1 MRGLKS
7 TILLLAVLVGL
18 VAYIYFVDSK
28 KPASGGTPAKDKAFA
43 ALDAGQIEEVQL
55 KSESG
60 ETSRVQK
67 TGETWKLVEP
77 EAVEADSVAL
87 STLTTTIAGLEVER
101 VVDENPSDVKQYG
114 LDPARVDV
122 GFRVKG
128 QKDFQHLLVGQKTPS
143 GGDLYAKKPGEKRVF
158 LIPSYH
164 DTGLNRTPFDLRDK
178 DVLKFERD
186 KADGLEI
193 IHAGDTR
200 QFART
205 SSTEWKIVKPVAAR
219 ADYAALEGEVT
230 RISSLQMHKIVAPQ
244 AGDLKQYGLDKPDFT
259 VSVSTG
265 SARATVIIGKKGD
278 DGLYAKDV
286 SRPMIFTLEET
297 ITQDFAKDLD
307 DFVRKEMFDARSFTT
322 NRIEFR
328 RGAETLAFEKS
339 KAADGKEVWKNAAG
353 KAVDSA
359 KVEDLL
365 AKVSNFRAMKFEPVR
380 DPSLKMP
387 VLTITV
393 RFDENKMET
402 VNFGKGGIDV
412 FAART
417 DDPASAKMD
426 AMLFD
431 EMIKTLDTMK

>member
-7 TILLLAVLVGL
+7 TLFLLVVLGGL

-28 KPASGGTPAKDKAFA
+28 KPASGTETKDKAFA
-43 ALDAGQIEEVQL
+43 ALDATQIEELQL
-55 KSESG
+55 KSETG

-67 TGETWKLVEP
+67 TGDTWKLVEP

-101 VVDENPSDVKQYG
+101 VVDENPTDVKQYG

-128 QKDFQHLLVGQKTPS
+128 EKNFRHLLVGQKTPT
-143 GGDLYAKKPGEKRVF
+143 GGDLYAKKPDEKRVF

-164 DTGLNRTPFDLRDK
+164 ETGLNRTPFDLRDK

-193 IHAGDTR
+193 THAGDTR

-219 ADYAALEGEVT
+219 ADYAALEGELT

-244 AGDLKQYGLDKPDFT
+244 ASDLKQYGLDKPDFT
-259 VSVSTG
+259 VTVSTG
-265 SARATVIIGKKGD
+265 GTRSTVIIGKKGD

-286 SRPMIFTLEET
+286 SRPMVFTVEET

-307 DFVRKEMFDARSFTT
+307 EFVRKDMFDARSFTT

-339 KAADGKEVWKNAAG
+339 KGADGKDVWKNAAG
-353 KAVDSA
+353 KTVDTA
-359 KVEDLL
+359 KIEDLL
-365 AKVSNFRAMKFEPVR
+365 AKVTNLRASTFEPTQNA
-380 DPSLKMP
+380 SLKTP
-387 VLTITV
+387 VLTVTV

-402 VNFGKGGIDV
+402 VNFGKSGIEV
-412 FAART
+412 FGKRT
-417 DDPASAKMD
+417 DEPASAKLD
-426 AMLFD
+426 SMLFD
-431 EMIKTLDTMK
+431 EIMKSLDALK

>member
-7 TILLLAVLVGL
+7 TILLLLVLGGL
-18 VAYIYFVDSK
+18 VAYIYFVDAK
-28 KPASGGTPAKDKAFA
+28 KPASGTETKDKAFA

-60 ETSRVQK
+60 ETTRVQK

-101 VVDENPSDVKQYG
+101 VVDENPGDVKQYG

-128 QKDFQHLLVGQKTPS
+128 EKEFRHLLVGQKTPT
-143 GGDLYAKKPGEKRVF
+143 GGDLYAKKPDEKRVF

-193 IHAGDTR
+193 THEGTTR

-205 SSTEWKIVKPVAAR
+205 GSTEWKIVKPVATR
-219 ADYAALEGEVT
+219 ADYAALEGELT

-259 VSVSTG
+259 VTVATG

-278 DGLYAKDV
+278 DGLYAKDI
-286 SRPMIFTLEET
+286 SRPMIFTVEET
-297 ITQDFAKDLD
+297 ITQDFAKDLNE
-307 DFVRKEMFDARSFTT
+307 FVRKDMFDARSFTT

-328 RGAETLAFEKS
+328 RGADTLAFEKS
-339 KAADGKEVWKNAAG
+339 KAADGKDIWKDAAG
-353 KAVDSA
+353 KIVDSA

-365 AKVSNFRAMKFEPVR
+365 AKTSNLRAMTFEAVR
-380 DPSLKMP
+380 NPSLKTP
-387 VLTITV
+387 VLTVTV
-393 RFDENKMET
+393 RFDENKTET
-402 VNFGKGGIDV
+402 VNFGRSGADV
-412 FAART
+412 FGSRT
-417 DDPASAKMD
+417 DDPASAKLD

-431 EMIKTLDTMK
+431 EMIKTLDALK

>member
-7 TILLLAVLVGL
+7 TILLLLVLGGL

-28 KPASGGTPAKDKAFA
+28 KPASGGTTKDKAFA

-77 EAVEADSVAL
+77 EAVEADAVAL

-114 LDPARVDV
+114 LDPARVDI

-128 QKDFQHLLVGQKTPS
+128 AKEFQHLLVGQKTPS

-193 IHAGDTR
+193 THAGETR
-200 QFART
+200 QFARA
-205 SSTEWKIVKPVAAR
+205 SSTAWKIVKPLAAR

-259 VSVSTG
+259 VTVATG
-265 SARATVIIGKKGD
+265 SARATVIIGKKGE

-286 SRPMIFTLEET
+286 SRPMIFTVEET

-307 DFVRKEMFDARSFTT
+307 EFVRKDMFDARSFTT

-328 RGAETLAFEKS
+328 RGADTLAFEKT
-339 KAADGKEVWKNAAG
+339 KAADGKETWKDAAG
-353 KAVDSA
+353 KTVDSA

-365 AKVSNFRAMKFEPVR
+365 AKTSNLRASKFEAVR
-380 DPSLKMP
+380 SPSLKMP
-387 VLTITV
+387 VLTVTV
-393 RFDENKMET
+393 RFDENKTET
-402 VNFGKGGIDV
+402 VNFGKSGIDV
-412 FAART
+412 FGART
-417 DDPASAKMD
+417 DEPASARLD

-431 EMIKTLDTMK
+431 EMIKTLDTLK

>member
-7 TILLLAVLVGL
+7 TILLLVVLGGL

-28 KPASGGTPAKDKAFA
+28 KPASGTQTKDKAFA
-43 ALDAGQIEEVQL
+43 ALDAAQIEEVQL

-67 TGETWKLVEP
+67 AGETWKLVEP

-87 STLTTTIAGLEVER
+87 STLTTTIAGLEIER

-128 QKDFQHLLVGQKTPS
+128 ETQFRHLLVGQKTPT
-143 GGDLYAKKPGEKRVF
+143 GGDLYAKKPDEKRVF

-178 DVLKFERD
+178 DVIKFERD

-193 IHAGDTR
+193 THEGTTR

-205 SSTEWKIVKPVAAR
+205 GMEWKLVKPVAAR
-219 ADYAALEGEVT
+219 GDYAAIEGEVT
-230 RISSLQMHKIVAPQ
+230 RISSLQMHKIVAQQ
-244 AGDLKQYGLDKPDFT
+244 ATDLKPYGLDKPDFT
-259 VSVSTG
+259 VTVASG
-265 SARATVIIGKKGD
+265 SARATLLIGKKGE

-286 SRPMIFTLEET
+286 ARPLVFTLEET
-297 ITQDFAKDLD
+297 ITQDFTKSIGDYIRKD
-307 DFVRKEMFDARSFTT
+307 MFDSRSFTT
-322 NRIEFR
+322 NRIELQ
-328 RGAETLAFEKS
+328 RGAETFAFEKS
-339 KAADGKEVWKNAAG
+339 KGADGKDTWKNAAG
-353 KAVDSA
+353 KTLDTA

-365 AKVSNFRAMKFEPVR
+365 AKMSNLRATTFEPTVS
-380 DPSLKMP
+380 PSLKTP
-387 VLTITV
+387 ALTVTV

-402 VNFGKGGIDV
+402 VMFGQSGIDV
-412 FAART
+412 FGKRA
-417 DDPASAKMD
+417 DEPASAKLD
-426 AMLFD
+426 SMLFD
-431 EMIKTLDTMK
+431 EMMKTLDTLK

>member
-7 TILLLAVLVGL
+7 TILLLLVLGGL

-28 KPASGGTPAKDKAFA
+28 KPASGGTTKDKAFT

-55 KSESG
+55 KSEAG
-60 ETSRVQK
+60 ETARVQK

-77 EAVEADSVAL
+77 EAVDADAVAL

-101 VVDENPSDVKQYG
+101 VVDESPSDVKQYG

-128 QKDFQHLLVGQKTPS
+128 QKEFQHLLIGQKTPS

-193 IHAGDTR
+193 THAGETR
-200 QFART
+200 QFARAGN
-205 SSTEWKIVKPVAAR
+205 TEWKIVKPVAAR
-219 ADYAALEGEVT
+219 ADYAALEGELT
-230 RISSLQMHKIVAPQ
+230 RIGSLQMHKIVEPQ
-244 AGDLKQYGLDKPDFT
+244 AGDLKLYGLDKPDFT
-259 VSVSTG
+259 VTVASG
-265 SARATVIIGKKGD
+265 SARATVIIGKKGE

-286 SRPMIFTLEET
+286 SRPMIFTVEET
-297 ITQDFAKDLD
+297 ITQDFAKNLD
-307 DFVRKEMFDARSFTT
+307 EFVRKDMFDARSFST
-322 NRIEFR
+322 NRVEFR
-328 RGAETLAFEKS
+328 RGAETLAFEKA
-339 KAADGKEVWKNAAG
+339 KAADGKETWKDAAG
-353 KAVDSA
+353 KTVDNA
-359 KVEDLL
+359 KIEELL
-365 AKVSNFRAMKFEPVR
+365 AKMSNLRATTFEAVR
-380 DPSLKMP
+380 SPSLKTP

-402 VNFGKGGIDV
+402 VNFGRSGIDV
-412 FAART
+412 FGSRT
-417 DDPASAKMD
+417 DDPASARMD

-431 EMIKTLDTMK
+431 EMMKTLDTLK

>member
-1 MRGLKS
+1 MHGLRS
-7 TILLLAVLVGL
+7 TALLLIVLGGL

-28 KPASGGTPAKDKAFA
+28 NPASGTETKDKAFA
-43 ALDAGQIEEVQL
+43 ALTAEQIEEVQL
-55 KSESG
+55 RSESG
-60 ETSRVQK
+60 ETARVQK

-101 VVDENPSDVKQYG
+101 VVDENPTDMKQYG

-128 QKDFQHLLVGQKTPS
+128 EKEFRHLLVGQKTPS
-143 GGDLYAKKPGEKRVF
+143 GGDLYAKKPDEKRVF

-186 KADGLEI
+186 QADGLEI
-193 IHAGDTR
+193 THEGQPR

-205 SSTEWKIVKPVAAR
+205 GGTEWKIVKPVAAR
-219 ADYAALEGEVT
+219 ADYAALEGELT
-230 RISSLQMHKIVAPQ
+230 RISSLQMHKIVAPEG
-244 AGDLKQYGLDKPDFT
+244 GDLRQYGLDKPDFT
-259 VSVSTG
+259 VTVATG
-265 SARATVIIGKKGD
+265 SGRATVIIGKKGE

-286 SRPMIFTLEET
+286 SRPMVFTVEET
-297 ITQDFAKDLD
+297 ITQDFAKALD
-307 DFVRKEMFDARSFTT
+307 EFIRKDMFDSRSFTT

-328 RGAETLAFEKS
+328 RGADTQAFEKS
-339 KAADGKEVWKNAAG
+339 KAADGKDIWKDAAG
-353 KAVDSA
+353 KTVDST

-365 AKVSNFRAMKFEPVR
+365 AKMSNLRATTFEATQS
-380 DPSLKMP
+380 PSLKTP
-387 VLTITV
+387 ALTITA
-393 RFDENKMET
+393 RFAENKTET
-402 VNFGKGGIDV
+402 VAFGRSGADVFGKRSDEPPS
-412 FAART
+412 ARL
-417 DDPASAKMD
+417 D

-431 EMIKTLDTMK
+431 EMIKTLDALK

>member
-1 MRGLKS
+1 MRGLTS
-7 TILLLAVLVGL
+7 TILLLAVLGGL

-28 KPASGGTPAKDKAFA
+28 KPASGTQTKDKAFA

-67 TGETWKLVEP
+67 TGDTWKVVEP

-101 VVDENPSDVKQYG
+101 VVDENASDVKQYG
-114 LDPARVDV
+114 LDPARIDV

-128 QKDFQHLLVGQKTPS
+128 EKELRHLLVGQKTPT
-143 GGDLYAKKPGEKRVF
+143 GGDLYARKPGEKRVF

-164 DTGLNRTPFDLRDK
+164 ETGLNRTPFDLRDK

-193 IHAGDTR
+193 AHAGETR

-219 ADYAALEGEVT
+219 ADYAALEGELT
-230 RISSLQMHKIVAPQ
+230 RISSLQMHKIVEPR

-259 VSVSTG
+259 VTVATG
-265 SARATVIIGKKGD
+265 SARATVIIGKKGE

-286 SRPMIFTLEET
+286 SRPMIFTVEET

-307 DFVRKEMFDARSFTT
+307 DFIRKDMFDARSFTT
-322 NRIEFR
+322 NRIEFH

-339 KAADGKEVWKNAAG
+339 KGTDGKDIWKDAAG
-353 KAVDSA
+353 KTVDST
-359 KVEDLL
+359 KIDDLL
-365 AKVSNFRAMKFEPVR
+365 AKMSNLRAMTFEAVR
-380 DPSLKMP
+380 NPSLKTP

-393 RFDENKMET
+393 RFDESKMET
-402 VNFGKGGIDV
+402 VNFGRSGTDV
-412 FAART
+412 FGSRT

-431 EMIKTLDTMK
+431 EMIKTLDALK